1 MTSAALAA
9 PLAPAIARAQ
19 QDEGAGTPAPASPI
33 ASPAATS
40 PIDAGTL
47 LAVSTALV
55 GTDALNADY
64 VEPLARLI
72 GADPALAA
80 GFDELARADDLA
92 ADGSLDG
99 LSDSA
104 KATAT
109 DILTYWYA
117 GYFEGNPVE
126 HRAEIFFGLPVW
138 GTLPYATQPTLC
150 KSFGYWAADPGVED
164 QG

>member
-33 ASPAATS
+33 ASPAAAVA
-40 PIDAGTL
+40 IDAEQL

-55 GTDALNADY
+55 GTDSLNADY
-64 VEPLARLI
+64 VEPLAQLI
-72 GADPALAA
+72 GADPALAE
-80 GFDELARADDLA
+80 GFDELAQADDLA

-104 KATAT
+104 TATAT
-109 DILTYWYA
+109 DILTYWYT
-117 GYFEGNPVE
+117 GYFEGSPVE
-126 HRAEIFFGLPVW
+126 NRAQIFFGLPVW
-138 GTLPYATQPTLC
+138 GTVPYATQPTLC
-150 KSFGYWAADPGVED
+150 KAFGYWAGDPGVETYD
-164 QG
+164 